1 MKIMDA
7 KAHVSELIEKAR
19 VAQKIFEEYPQERV
33 DEAVRAIGKAVYDN
47 AAPLARMAV
56 DETGMGNYEDKI
68 MKNQGKPKAT
78 WQKLKGVKSRGV
90 IRYIEDQGLA
100 EVAKPMGVIGA
111 VTPMTNPVM
120 TPVHNAMIALKG
132 GNAIILCSHPKGDNT
147 GKKTVEVMREALK
160 KIGAPEDLIQVVA
173 ESTVETSGALMAMA
187 DACISTG
194 GPGMVKAAYSSG
206 KPAFGVGPGNVQAL
220 VDRDANIADAVAKI
234 IRGRTY
240 DNGVLCTC
248 EQAAHIPK
256 EKADEIVEE
265 FKKQGAYYVSE
276 PAEVDRFRKTLF
288 IDGVIAK
295 SLVGL
300 KPVAIAKAAGT
311 DIAEDTKLIVVKLD
325 KTGAEEPL
333 SREKLFPVLALY
345 EYDTWEEGV
354 AKAAANID
362 HEGTGHSAVIHSF
375 TKENIEYAAKKIRV
389 SRFSVNQIGSNSLGG
404 TLTNGLNPTGTLG
417 CGTWGN
423 NSLSENLWF
432 HHLINISRIAYEI
445 KDAPAAKLTDE
456 EIWG

>member
-1 MKIMDA
+1 MDA
-7 KAHVSELIEKAR
+7 KAHISDLIAKAR
-19 VAQKIFEEYPQERV
+19 AAQKVFEEYPQEKV

-47 AAPLARMAV
+47 AESLARMAV

-68 MKNQGKPKAT
+68 MKNKGKPKVT

-90 IRYIEDQGLA
+90 IRYIEDQGIA

-111 VTPMTNPVM
+111 VTPVTNPIM

-132 GNAIILCSHPKGDNT
+132 GNAIILCSHPKGDQS
-147 GKKTVEVMREALK
+147 GKKTVEIMRDALA
-160 KIGAPEDLIQVVA
+160 KIGAPADLIQVVA
-173 ESTVETSGALMAMA
+173 ESTVETSGTLMAMA

-206 KPAFGVGPGNVQAL
+206 KPAFGVGPGNVQCL
-220 VDRDANIADAVAKI
+220 IDNDADIKDAVAKI

-248 EQAAHIPK
+248 EQAAHVPK
-256 EKADEIVEE
+256 AKADEVIAE
-265 FKKQGAYYVSE
+265 FKKQGAYYVSD
-276 PAEVDRFRKTLF
+276 PAEVDKFRKTLF

-295 SLVGL
+295 SLVGA
-300 KPVAIAKAAGT
+300 KPVVIAKAAGI
-311 DIAEDTKLIVVKLD
+311 DIAEDTKLIVVKLE
-325 KTGAEEPL
+325 KTGADEAL
-333 SREKLFPVLALY
+333 AREKLFPVLAFY
-345 EYDTWEEGV
+345 VYDKWEDGV
-354 AKAAANID
+354 ANASKNID
-362 HEGTGHSAVIHSF
+362 NEGTGHSAVIHSF
-375 TKENIEYAAKKIRV
+375 NKEHIEYAANRIRV

-404 TLTNGLNPTGTLG
+404 TLTNGLNPTATLG

-445 KDAPAAKLTDE
+445 KDAPAATLTDE
-456 EIWG
+456 QIWSLN